1 MHSMLWKHWVL
12 QKNKRSITHSMQLA
26 MRMPLILCKLKPCQ
40 AANIIFV
47 ILAGSAPDAA
57 KTGTCMGTCGTQLA
71 KVLPLVA
78 AENT

>member
-1 MHSMLWKHWVL
+1 MEALGAAKEQRKH
-12 QKNKRSITHSMQLA
+12 HSMQLA
-26 MRMPLILCKLKPCQ
+26 MHMPLILRKLKPCQ

-57 KTGTCMGTCGTQLA
+57 KIGTCMGTCGTQLA